1 MPDAFPMEP
10 QPERDRWGRPLV
22 TPPGGGKQVAY
33 TRCTTFVDCLDDKWK
48 LQQWQQRMV
57 ALGLAAR
64 NDLLLSVAAHR
75 NDKAKLDALC
85 DAAREAAAASAAATT
100 GTALHLLAE
109 HLDKGEDLGVVPK
122 EAEADLR
129 AYEQATRD
137 FKALHIEKFMVHD
150 ELKVGGTPD
159 RVVQY
164 EGGTY
169 IADLKTGSVEW
180 AGLKIA
186 MQLAMYAH
194 SRLYDVRT
202 GQRADLAVD
211 QKRAI
216 VIHLPAG
223 SGKADLLW
231 VDIAQGWEAVQ
242 VAAQVR
248 QWRQKGKGL
257 LRPLEVQGTLDVP
270 DPAMVELRNR
280 VASATSVEHLGALWR
295 DNRARWTPELTEL
308 AAARK
313 RLLSEAG

>member
-1 MPDAFPMEP
+1 MEP

-22 TPPGGGKQVAY
+22 VPPEGGKAVPY

-75 NDKAKLDALC
+75 NDKAKLDELC

-137 FKALHIEKFMVHD
+137 FKALHIEQFMVHD
-150 ELKVGGTPD
+150 DLKVGGTPD

-202 GQRADLAVD
+202 AQRADLAVD
-211 QKRAI
+211 QQRAI

-223 SGKADLLW
+223 SGKASLLW
-231 VDIAQGWEAVQ
+231 VDIAQGWQAVQ

-248 QWRQKGKGL
+248 QWRKQGKGL
-257 LRPLEVQGTLDVP
+257 LRPLEVQGTLDLP
-270 DPAMVELRNR
+270 DPAMVDLRNR
-280 VASATSVEHLGALWR
+280 VASATTVEDLGALWR
-295 DNRARWTPELTEL
+295 EHRDRWTTELTEL

-313 RLLSEAG
+313 ALLAEAAS